1 MSLKKF
7 KSEKLQQAALNAMK
21 GECYR
26 ALAATN
32 GNVKA
37 AGINLGYDNPHSFYQ
52 VLSRLGIRLER
63 VTHVK
68 KPACG

>member
-7 KSEKLQQAALNAMK
+7 KSERLQQVALDAMR

-26 ALAATN
+26 QLAAAN
-32 GNVKA
+32 GQIKRA
-37 AGINLGYDNPHSFYQ
+37 ALNLGYSNHHSFYQ
-52 VLSRLGIRLER
+52 VLSRLGIKLER

-68 KPACG
+68 KP